1 MNEIVKRQSTLPQ
14 KSAPKRAVTHPLTL
28 LPLIGGVSSF
38 TAGIVLESFLWGF
51 LGAMLLSATITI
63 YIALSIFFKISS
75 TVQNR
80 KKKTIGFGSYAELGK
95 SLKSSGDSASAK
107 QLTHINDCFF
117 HFETRLQ
124 DRIGVSTPEYDQ
136 YLTPAKEMYA
146 AAIRNLEAISRLHK
160 DISVA
165 HVKDAKESL
174 ARLKRS
180 GEATAQELEVHER
193 KIAIANESEQK
204 IAELKKEVD
213 SAITVLI
220 DVSNQLNDIVS
231 DRDEVRKSAKSAIEK
246 FNKTAD
252 LNRRINEK
260 VKTAWDMLK

>member
-1 MNEIVKRQSTLPQ
+1 MNEIVKRENTLPQ

-28 LPLIGGVSSF
+28 IPLIGGVSSF
-38 TAGIVLESFLWGF
+38 AAGIALDSFLWGF
-51 LGAMLLSATITI
+51 LGFMLFSMTVTLFIG
-63 YIALSIFFKISS
+63 LSIFFKISS
-75 TVQNR
+75 TVKNR
-80 KKKTIGFGSYAELGK
+80 EKKSIGYGNYPALGK
-95 SLKSSGDSASAK
+95 SLKSSGDSTAAK
-107 QLTHINDCFF
+107 QLSHINDCFS

-124 DRIGVSTPEYDQ
+124 DRIGVDTPEYDQ
-136 YLTPAKEMYA
+136 YLTPAKEMYD

-160 DISVA
+160 DISVS
-165 HVKDAKESL
+165 HVKEAKEAI
-174 ARLKRS
+174 ARLERS
-180 GEATAQELEVHER
+180 GEATAKDLDVHR
-193 KIAIANESEQK
+193 KKIAIARESESK
-204 IAELKKEVD
+204 ITELKKEVD

-231 DRDEVRKSAKSAIEK
+231 DRDEVQKSAKSAIEK